1 MVSSNQRSI
10 YEGIRKV
17 VGSSNRG
24 FITLDPERQPRIVTQ
39 PAKAAPATGAAS
51 ELRAPQARPGTAPTT
66 AGGSRR

>member
-10 YEGIRKV
+10 NEGIRKV

-39 PAKAAPATGAAS
+39 AAKAAPATGAVS
-51 ELRAPQARPGTAPTT
+51 GLQPQQARPGTA
-66 AGGSRR
+66 ASGSGNRR